1 MTILI
6 KSEDIIELIP
16 GSELIDDD
24 TVNKVVKDKN
34 GVVAFMGCATV
45 SHLIENFTKALENI
59 E

>member
-1 MTILI
+1 M
-6 KSEDIIELIP
+6 P
-16 GSELIDDD
+16 
-24 TVNKVVKDKN
+24 TVTDKRYFNYKDKD